1 MSQLAGGCGLRRSLS
16 SERWSNILGM
26 VEEGNHV
33 AAKLR
38 FHGLHRKPLFGVHPA
53 GAIFGGTER
62 PYLLSRDRR

>member
-1 MSQLAGGCGLRRSLS
+1 MIQAAIPLIG
-16 SERWSNILGM
+16 EVVEFLGM

-53 GAIFGGTER
+53 GAIFGSTER
-62 PYLLSRDRR
+62 PYSLSRDRR